1 MELNDVRSIMTLAGL
16 VLFIALAVWT
26 WMPHRRAAHDMAARL
41 PFDGESNEHENGARQ

>member
-1 MELNDVRSIMTLAGL
+1 MELNDVRSIVTLAGL

-26 WMPHRRAAHDMAARL
+26 WMPRRRAAHDMAARL